1 MGNLNMNWRRTA
13 LLFAGW
19 TLVSVIFA
27 AISYAAAI
35 GENNKEFGFIAALRL
50 NLVQFYLWAIL
61 SPLLFRFSRRFPIEF
76 RPLNFRNLL
85 LYFPAVISFAGV
97 HQTIHLAVL
106 WSITPRWRQ
115 RFPALIDCY
124 RSYFGFGFYND
135 LIIAS
140 LIVIAVHALLYYQNF
155 RASELAQSSLKTQLA
170 QSQLK
175 ALKMQLHP
183 HFLFNTLH
191 SISSLVLEDPP
202 KANSMIARLGDF
214 LRLTLDNS
222 DQQLVSLKQET
233 EFLRCYLEIEQ
244 VRFGDRLTVAFEL
257 EPQTLSAQVPHLI
270 LQPVVENAVQHGIAP
285 RATRGHITIE
295 ARRLNS
301 LLRLEVRDNGPGI
314 TSNGIS
320 LGMKGVGLSN
330 VRARLDQIYGSDF
343 RFELM
348 NSRDGGLAVVME
360 IPFQREAN
368 FSMGDS
374 KHEERAD

>member
-1 MGNLNMNWRRTA
+1 MGNLEINWRRVA

-35 GENNKEFGFIAALRL
+35 GDNNKEFGFVSALRL

-76 RPLNFRNLL
+76 RPLNLRNLL
-85 LYFPAVISFAGV
+85 LYFPALISFAGI
-97 HQTIHLAVL
+97 HQLLHLAVL

-115 RFPALIDCY
+115 KYPALIDCY
-124 RSYFGFGFYND
+124 RAYFAFGFYID

-155 RASELAQSSLKTQLA
+155 RASELAQSSLKAQLA
-170 QSQLK
+170 QAQLR

-214 LRLTLDNS
+214 LRLTLENS
-222 DQQLVSLKQET
+222 NQQLISLKEET

-244 VRFGDRLTVAFEL
+244 VRFGDRLAVTFEL
-257 EPQTLSAQVPHLI
+257 DPQTLSAQVPHLI
-270 LQPVVENAVQHGIAP
+270 LQPVVENAIQHAIAP
-285 RATRGHITIE
+285 RATRGHINIE
-295 ARRLNS
+295 AKRLNS
-301 LLRLEVRDNGPGI
+301 LLRLEVKDNGPGI
-314 TSNGIS
+314 TLNTDL
-320 LGMKGVGLSN
+320 LGAEGVGLSN
-330 VRARLDQIYGSDF
+330 VRARLHQIYGSDS

-348 NSRDGGLAVVME
+348 NARDGGLAVVME
-360 IPFQREAN
+360 IPFQREA
-368 FSMGDS
+368 DS
-374 KHEERAD
+374 